1 VLLAGRRQL
10 DGSTL
15 GAELAGLVAL
25 DLLHVGRVV
34 PALRDVARSGATGEV
49 WAILATAIP
58 GMLPPAMEQAP
69 RGLPDLLA
77 LGAEI
82 ASAIG
87 GRHAIPELAAITG
100 RGGSSRLVA
109 ESRRLQHLLA

>member
-1 VLLAGRRQL
+1 
-10 DGSTL
+10 
-15 GAELAGLVAL
+15 
-25 DLLHVGRVV
+25 
-34 PALRDVARSGATGEV
+34 
-49 WAILATAIP
+49 
-58 GMLPPAMEQAP
+58 MLPPAVERAP
-69 RGLPDLLA
+69 RGLPDLLV

-87 GRHAIPELAAITG
+87 GCHAIPELAAITG